1 MRRKEPI
8 VTMIIVTR
16 NASQHIENCLT
27 SLIDQGFKNDE
38 YEIIVCDGNSV
49 DGTIEKAKK
58 ILMNKKIN
66 YRILENEQKILATGW
81 NIAIKKARGKYIVRP
96 DAHAVLQNGYV
107 KAGISKLE
115 NEKCIAGVGGVLIT
129 KSDSYIGG
137 LIAKVLSNPIGVG
150 NSLFRVGVTKDTY
163 SDTAVFAVYRRSIFD
178 VCGYFDIKLERN
190 QDIDLH
196 KRIIQ
201 KGYKLLTSP
210 DMIAH
215 YYSRSN
221 IQSFLKQAFS
231 NGFWIVKSRQ
241 YHLRH
246 IVPLI
251 FVVSLILLVT
261 INLSLA
267 LFGIVIYVLIVEIS
281 FFLKNTYDILTLQF
295 LLLLTLGFHIS
306 YGLGSVLG
314 FLDKLR
320 IKV

>member
-1 MRRKEPI
+1 MSKKETI

-16 NASQHIENCLT
+16 NASKHIEKCLT
-27 SLIDQGFKNDE
+27 SLIDQDFKNDE
-38 YEIIVCDGNSV
+38 YEIIICDGNSA

-58 ILMNKKIN
+58 ILTNKKIN
-66 YRILENEQKILATGW
+66 YRIFENEQKILAAGW

-96 DAHAVLQNGYV
+96 DAHAVLQKGYV

-115 NEKCIAGVGGVLIT
+115 KEQHLAGVGGVLIT
-129 KSDSYIGG
+129 KSDSYAGG
-137 LIAKVLSNPIGVG
+137 LIAKVLCNPIAVG
-150 NSLFRVGVTKDTY
+150 NSLFRVGVKKDIY
-163 SDTAVFAVYRRSIFD
+163 SDTAVFAVYRKSIFD
-178 VCGYFDIKLERN
+178 VCGYFDIKLQRN
-190 QDIDLH
+190 QDIDFH
-196 KRIIQ
+196 KRVIQ

-251 FVVSLILLVT
+251 FVVSLIILLTMNVGFA
-261 INLSLA
+261 LYSLMFYA
-267 LFGIVIYVLIVEIS
+267 IIVEIS
-281 FFLKNTYDILTLQF
+281 FFLKNTNDILTLQF
-295 LLLLTLGFHIS
+295 LLLLTLGLHIS

-320 IKV
+320 IKL